1 MVVLF
6 LISWENVSMFL
17 LEDKKNIKFRGVVQC
32 ELYMHFLVCFSCIY
46 ITEMLNS
53 HPIHQYYTNPP
64 FCNVLQIMKEKS
76 SKRKA
81 K

>member
-1 MVVLF
+1 MSF
-6 LISWENVSMFL
+6 FFI
-17 LEDKKNIKFRGVVQC
+17 EDKQNIMFRGVVQC

-46 ITEMLNS
+46 ITQMLDS
-53 HPIHQYYTNPP
+53 LPIHQYYTNPQ
-64 FCNVLQIMKEKS
+64 FFNVLQIMKEKS